1 MYIHTYQD
9 DLNNGAV
16 EFFPTVTTFP
26 DVQTKSF
33 NSETRNRKL
42 IDFTSFASL
51 CAAIMFYFITW
62 ARMFNFQFSKSTMN

>member
-1 MYIHTYQD
+1 MYIHTYHD
-9 DLNNGAV
+9 DLNNGAF
-16 EFFPTVTTFP
+16 EFFPTVTAFP

-51 CAAIMFYFITW
+51 CAFMFHFIT
-62 ARMFNFQFSKSTMN
+62 